1 MDKKQFK
8 TFCKNEFQKRGFTK
22 QNNTFYLVGKEL
34 LCGIELTKSNYG
46 EVYYVDFFY
55 CIGDYSKDTKFP
67 DYYSSDIESRFI
79 AMSKTQTVR
88 GKCFLTAMIEYEEY
102 TEEEL
107 RPYFN
112 KEFEERVLPPIYQG
126 KKYILD
132 NLGKLYHLTLRK
144 EEVMQ
149 KLQS

>member
-8 TFCKNEFQKRGFTK
+8 TFCKTEFQKRGFTK
-22 QNNTFYLVGKEL
+22 QNNTFYLVGKGL

-112 KEFEERVLPPIYQG
+112 KEFEERILPPIYQG

>member
-55 CIGDYSKDTKFP
+55 CIGYYSKDSKFP
-67 DYYSSDIESRFI
+67 DYYSSDIVSRFI